1 MHMLQLLRGVGGR
14 VRAHAHFGLATQ
26 TDHDPKCLI
35 WHLFVDAEK
44 KLHTSTDG
52 RLYIFADCI
61 LFDFQAGLS
70 LGSID
75 LGSRDR
81 YSATPCWS
89 KTEDTIC
96 FHDFWHTRNL
106 TDVFCL
112 ILFWCQVQVS
122 ELPGAH
128 LAPSV

>member
-1 MHMLQLLRGVGGR
+1 M
-14 VRAHAHFGLATQ
+14 
-26 TDHDPKCLI
+26 
-35 WHLFVDAEK
+35 DAEK

-52 RLYIFADCI
+52 RLYIFADFI
-61 LFDFQAGLS
+61 IFDFQAGLN

-96 FHDFWHTRNL
+96 FHDFWLTRNL
-106 TDVFCL
+106 TDVFCF